1 MDANEI
7 RPRLNSIFAEI
18 LGAAPER
25 ISDATIIDDL
35 AADSLEF
42 TQAVME
48 VEAVFDIEI
57 SDKHIDALMT
67 VGDLVALIEATS
79 RDERPGSS

>member
-48 VEAVFDIEI
+48 VEAAFDIEI

-79 RDERPGSS
+79 RNKRPDPS

>member
-18 LGAAPER
+18 LGSAPER

-48 VEAVFDIEI
+48 VEAAFDIEI

-79 RDERPGSS
+79 RNKRPDPS

>member
-25 ISDATIIDDL
+25 ISDATIIEDL
-35 AADSLEF
+35 AADSLEL
-42 TQAVME
+42 TQAIME

-57 SDKHIDALMT
+57 SDKQIDALIT
-67 VGDLVALIEATS
+67 VGDFVALIEATS
-79 RDERPGSS
+79 RNQRPESS